1 MVPTEVDTPEAR
13 AERAALALVDQAH
26 NAEAEDAAVVA
37 AGDEAERAVAAEI
50 AEPAPMSPTPES
62 APMVPPHVYVRLENS
77 MSEFV
82 SITQIRK
89 MCLDPCRMSC
99 KCNTIEMRE

>member
-37 AGDEAERAVAAEI
+37 AGNEAERAVAAEL
-50 AEPAPMSPTPES
+50 AEPAPMSPTTES
-62 APMVPPHVYVRLENS
+62 APMVPPQCLCEAGEFHVR
-77 MSEFV
+77 
-82 SITQIRK
+82 IRK
-89 MCLDPCRMSC
+89 YYTNS
-99 KCNTIEMRE
+99 